1 MRKCTLAAVTLLLL
15 TLPCMIFGII
25 YTVDDGILKINAD
38 SSVYSFTI
46 GTSLAYAP
54 VPNGNLLYGY
64 FNPVG
69 ISTTHAV
76 VRIEKTPVDMRS
88 ISSPIYIVAPM
99 LSGSFAI
106 TGTLVYNGID
116 ISSDWE
122 IVNNPAT
129 GSPQDTAKIKYTMK
143 NITATAR
150 TVALRLELD
159 TRVLSNDGANISVDN
174 GFNVITTNTVYYKS
188 LNQIKADWW
197 DYDIPPPGTPTLV
210 GRGYTKNNPFDEPA
224 TEPDIMEVANWTGVS
239 ATAQWAL
246 SPAGFIG
253 NDSAVVL
260 WWCNGNETSTGFTLN
275 PGQSISFVT
284 YYGLNAQ
291 PLLTTPT
298 STMTV
303 TPTSTMTLTGTITLT
318 HTITETITVSPTIT
332 PTYTFSSTFTI
343 TPSITATPTFTGTS
357 TFTATPSVTP
367 TFTVTLTFTDTST
380 FTDTYTMTITPTIT
394 ATPTMTPTFTATP
407 SVTPTFT
414 VTLTF
419 TDTPTFTVTQTFT
432 GTYTATSTP
441 TITATPTITP
451 TFTPT
456 PLPLILNLKG
466 NFPNPFIRDTQIVY
480 KLSVDADVKIKIF
493 DVSGEVVRWQE
504 DIAGKAGYNS
514 IYWDG
519 KNRAAKS
526 VASGVFIYRLE
537 ASTSRGE
544 HASGFMKAAVVK

>member
-1 MRKCTLAAVTLLLL
+1 MRKCTLAVVMLL
-15 TLPCMIFGII
+15 TLMLPEMIFAVISI
-25 YTVDDGILKINAD
+25 DDGILKINAD
-38 SSVYSFTI
+38 PSVYSFTI
-46 GTSLAYAP
+46 GTSPAYAP
-54 VPNGNLLYGY
+54 PNGTLLYGY

-69 ISTTHAV
+69 IGTTHAV
-76 VRIEKTPVDMRS
+76 VRIEGAAVDMRS
-88 ISSPIYIVAPM
+88 FSSSIVTSM
-99 LSGSFAI
+99 LPASFAI
-106 TGTLVYNGID
+106 TGTLLYNGVD

-129 GSPQDTAKIKYTMK
+129 GLPQDTAKIKYTLK
-143 NITATAR
+143 NTTAATR

-159 TRVLSNDGANISVDN
+159 TKVLGNDGANISLDN
-174 GFNVITTNTVYYKS
+174 GFSVITTNTVYYKS
-188 LNQIKADWW
+188 LNRIKSDWW
-197 DYDIPPPGTPTLV
+197 DYDISPLIGTPTLV

-224 TEPDIMEVANWTGVS
+224 TEPDIMEVANWKGVS
-239 ATAQWAL
+239 GTAQWAL
-246 SPAGFIG
+246 SPAGSIG
-253 NDSAVVL
+253 TDSAVVL
-260 WWCNGNETSTGFTLN
+260 WWCNGDENSLGFTLN

-284 YYGLNAQ
+284 YYGLNRQ

-303 TPTSTMTLTGTITLT
+303 TQTSTMTLTGTISPT
-318 HTITETITVSPTIT
+318 HTITETATVSPTIT